1 MKLKE
6 IPYKRPDVDQIIGS
20 INALKYD
27 FENAESAAAQLEIFK
42 KYEEAKGHFDTY
54 SCLSN
59 IRNSMDSFD
68 PFYITEQEFY
78 DTVSP
83 KVTQAV
89 NSFNDA
95 VLKSPFKSE
104 LREVLGS
111 YYFDCMEM
119 QQRTFSEDIMELMA
133 EENRLCTE
141 YEQLY
146 ASAIVDFD
154 GRKIN
159 LSQLAA
165 YMQNPDREIRKAAV
179 LADAKFFE
187 DNREKFD
194 SIYDKLVKNRDLQ
207 AKKLGFDNYM
217 QVAYLKRKRAYS
229 PEDVAKFRQQILE
242 VIVPKNVEY
251 KKAQAK
257 AIGVEDFR
265 FYDDDFAFPDGN
277 PAPKYSPDEI
287 LKLCKQMFGEMS
299 AETKE
304 LIDLMY
310 DNELFD
316 IAPRNGKRAAGYCV
330 TIHDYGYPFI
340 FFNANG
346 TQGDIKTLTH
356 ECGHALAAYTTQK
369 EIEYSSIRHAAMEA
383 CETHSMSMEFLSSPW
398 HHLFFKEDAAKYSE
412 HLAKSALYFIPY
424 GIIVDYFQEL
434 VYTHPEWT
442 PEERNA
448 AWLKLENTYIPYNNF
463 EGLPFYSR
471 GGRWQKKIH
480 IYAMPFY
487 YIDYSV
493 AQTLALQFF
502 SMYLEDKESAWE
514 KYMKFVKAGG
524 RLNLFETI
532 DSCGMTS
539 VFRDGALAEICKP
552 VFEWI
557 DNLKK

>member
-6 IPYKRPDVDQIIGS
+6 IPYKRPDVDEIIGT
-20 INALKYD
+20 INALKTE
-27 FENAESAAAQLEIFK
+27 FEKAESAAAQLEIFK
-42 KYEEAKGHFDTY
+42 KYEEARGHYDTY

-68 PFYITEQEFY
+68 PFYIAEQEFY

-83 KVTQAV
+83 RVTQAV
-89 NSFNDA
+89 NSFNEA
-95 VLKSPFKSE
+95 VLGSRFKAE
-104 LREVLGS
+104 LKEVLGS

-119 QQRTFSEDIMELMA
+119 QQKTFSEDIMDLMA

-194 SIYDKLVKNRDLQ
+194 IIYDKLVKNRDLQ

-229 PEDVAKFRQQILE
+229 PEDVTNFRQQILD

-251 KKAQAK
+251 KKAQAE

-277 PAPKYSPDEI
+277 PKPKHSPDEI

-346 TQGDIKTLTH
+346 TQG
-356 ECGHALAAYTTQK
+356 
-369 EIEYSSIRHAAMEA
+369 
-383 CETHSMSMEFLSSPW
+383 
-398 HHLFFKEDAAKYSE
+398 
-412 HLAKSALYFIPY
+412 
-424 GIIVDYFQEL
+424 
-434 VYTHPEWT
+434 
-442 PEERNA
+442 
-448 AWLKLENTYIPYNNF
+448 
-463 EGLPFYSR
+463 
-471 GGRWQKKIH
+471 
-480 IYAMPFY
+480 
-487 YIDYSV
+487 
-493 AQTLALQFF
+493 
-502 SMYLEDKESAWE
+502 
-514 KYMKFVKAGG
+514 
-524 RLNLFETI
+524 
-532 DSCGMTS
+532 
-539 VFRDGALAEICKP
+539 
-552 VFEWI
+552 
-557 DNLKK
+557 

>member
-1 MKLKE
+1 MKFNE
-6 IPYKRPDVDQIIGS
+6 IPYKRPDVDGIIAT
-20 INALKYD
+20 INQLKID
-27 FENAESAAAQLEIFK
+27 FETAESAEKQLEIFK
-42 KYEEAKGHFDTY
+42 KYEENISHFDTY
-54 SCLSN
+54 CCISN

-68 PFYITEQEFY
+68 PFYVAEQEFY

-83 KVTQAV
+83 KVTQAI
-89 NSFNDA
+89 NNFNTA
-95 VLKSPFKSE
+95 VLDSKFKNE
-104 LREVLGS
+104 LKNTLGS

-119 QQRTFSEDIMELMA
+119 QQKTFNDDIMDLMA

-146 ASAIVDFD
+146 ASALIDFD
-154 GRKIN
+154 GKKIN

-179 LADAKFFE
+179 LADAEFFE
-187 DNREKFD
+187 SNRDKFD
-194 SIYDKLVKNRDLQ
+194 SIYDKLVKNRHMQ
-207 AKKLGFDNYM
+207 AKKLGFDNYV
-217 QVAYLKRKRAYS
+217 QLAYLKRERAYS
-229 PEDVAKFRQQILE
+229 VEDVANFRQQILD

-251 KKAQAK
+251 KKAQAE
-257 AIGVEDFR
+257 AIGVKDFR
-265 FYDDDFAFPDGN
+265 FYDDEFAFPDGN
-277 PAPKYSPDEI
+277 PTPKYSPEET

-299 AETKE
+299 EETKE

-310 DNELFD
+310 DNNLFD

-330 TIHDYGYPFI
+330 TVHDFGYPFI

-346 TQGDIKTLTH
+346 TQSDIKTLTH

-369 EIEYSSIRHAAMEA
+369 EIEYVSIRHAAMEA
-383 CETHSMSMEFLSSPW
+383 CETHSMSMEFLTNPW
-398 HHLFFKEDAAKYSE
+398 HHLFFEEDAAKYSE
-412 HLAKSALYFIPY
+412 NLAKNALYFIPY
-424 GIIVDYFQEL
+424 GIIVDYFQQL

-442 PEERNA
+442 PDERNA
-448 AWLKLENTYIPYNNF
+448 AWLELENTYIPYNNF
-463 EGLPFYSR
+463 EGLPFYNR

-487 YIDYSV
+487 YIDYSI

-502 SMYLEDKESAWE
+502 SMYLIDKKSAWE
-514 KYMKFVKAGG
+514 KYMKFVKIGG
-524 RLNLFETI
+524 RKNLFETI
-532 DSCGMTS
+532 ESCDMAS
-539 VFRDGALAEICKP
+539 VFNPGSLAEICKP